1 MDMKSKMKKKLM
13 EWLNFNVLKRN
24 ESRIIKVANQITQL
38 DTAFKTIQNDITKDL
53 EITENTTFK
62 TVSSIEKKIE
72 ELQIARCKILDEKEK
87 VVKELSEKR
96 NKIIVLS
103 ENMFKNN

>member
-1 MDMKSKMKKKLM
+1 MDMKSKITKKLM

-38 DTAFKTIQNDITKDL
+38 DTAFKTIQDDITKDL
-53 EITENTTFK
+53 ETTENTTFK
-62 TVSSIEKKIE
+62 TVSSIDKKIE
-72 ELQIARCKILDEKEK
+72 ELQIAKCKILDEKEK